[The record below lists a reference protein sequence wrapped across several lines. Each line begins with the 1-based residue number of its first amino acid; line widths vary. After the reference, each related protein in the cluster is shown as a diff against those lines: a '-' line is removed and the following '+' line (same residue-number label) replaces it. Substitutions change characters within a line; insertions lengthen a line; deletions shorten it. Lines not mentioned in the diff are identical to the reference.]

1 MAKNEITTSF
11 KDEVGVGV
19 KCPFCFPRPGD
30 LFTREI
36 GPVSQS
42 PSRQLQHVAGIQSQ
56 WLSYVLIFPSNSY

>member
-1 MAKNEITTSF
+1 MTKNEITTSF

-42 PSRQLQHVAGIQSQ
+42 PSRQLQHVAGIQ
-56 WLSYVLIFPSNSY
+56 